1 MLRHLQRAY
10 HRVCPRIEV
19 TKRLFGLRCRVNIN
33 DHLMWL
39 VFPPSRTIEV
49 PSRELMSRY
58 WGNVWDIGCNFGF
71 YSMLAARSG
80 NRVFAFDMS
89 PRVLRMLE
97 RSCRLNRVAV
107 TTVPHAMTPIPR
119 TYAAPGTSACTNRCI
134 AGSGELQSITYLE
147 AADRYGVPAFIKM
160 DIEGGE
166 QEFLESAA
174 FQSWIEAN
182 RITLLVEMHH
192 GYPLAAGAFP
202 AMEREQVD
210 HDHLLLE
217 PLVAAGRPGRHDPAP
232 TAPGTQA

>member
-1 MLRHLQRAY
+1 M
-10 HRVCPRIEV
+10 CPRLEV

-39 VFPPSRTIEV
+39 VFPSSRTIEV

-97 RSCRLNRVAV
+97 RSCRLNQVAV
-107 TTVPHAMTPIPR
+107 TTVPHAMTPSPR
-119 TYAAPGTSACTNRCI
+119 TYAVPGTSACTNRCVP
-134 AGSGELQSITYLE
+134 GSGESQSITYLE

-166 QEFLESAA
+166 QEFLECAA
-174 FQSWIEAN
+174 FQSWIEAH

-192 GYPLAAGAFP
+192 GYSLAADAFP
-202 AMEREQVD
+202 AMEREELD

-217 PLVAAGRPGRHDPAP
+217 PRAAAGRLEQRDPSPAAP
-232 TAPGTQA
+232 ETPV